1 MQLNELPLAKTEA
14 ENSLALANDLPAL
27 NDWYSKNL
35 GSKGWIEAAVKDIRV
50 QPSDQ
55 RGLYGKSVNDV
66 KTFLNEI
73 YKVKKEAIE
82 VSASRVKDF
91 QDFTLPGDRIHVGSL
106 HPISQVI
113 QRMVEIFTGMGFIA
127 VDGPEIDSEEYNFT
141 YLNMDENHPARDD
154 VDTFYILDDLIL
166 RSHTT
171 TVQVRTLL
179 EKKNDEPLLVRIC
192 SPGRVFRRDKPD
204 RTHFAMFHQVEGLIV
219 GEGINLS
226 HLYGTLLS
234 FSKQLLGPDTKVRLR
249 PDHFPYVEPG
259 AEVAISCP
267 FCKGV
272 GCKVC
277 KFSGWIETGGSGMV
291 HPEVMERIGLDSKRY
306 SGLAFGIG
314 AERYA
319 QLLYNVEDGRWF
331 YEGNLQFLNQF
342 I

>member
-1 MQLNELPLAKTEA
+1 MQLTELPLAKTEA
-14 ENSLALANDLPAL
+14 ENSLALANDLPTL

-35 GSKGWIEAAVKDIRV
+35 GSKGWIEAAVKDIRI
-50 QPSDQ
+50 QPADQ
-55 RGLYGKSVNDV
+55 RGLYGKSVNEV
-66 KTFLNEI
+66 KTFLNEV
-73 YKVKKEAIE
+73 YKAKKETIE
-82 VSASRVKDF
+82 ASSSKAKDF

-106 HPISQVI
+106 HPITQVI

-154 VDTFYILDDLIL
+154 VDTFYILEDLIL

-179 EKKNDEPLLVRIC
+179 ENKNNDPLLVRIC

-331 YEGNLQFLNQF
+331 YDGNLQFLNQF

>member
-1 MQLNELPLAKTEA
+1 MQLHDLPLARNEA
-14 ENSLALANDLPAL
+14 FDTLAAIVDLHAL
-27 NDWYSKNL
+27 SEWYSKNL
-35 GSKGWIEAAVKDIRV
+35 GSKGWVEAAVKDIRN
-50 QPSDQ
+50 QPGDL
-55 RGLYGKSVNDV
+55 RGAYGKAVNELKSDI
-66 KTFLNEI
+66 FDA
-73 YKVKKEAIE
+73 YKAKKESLENAS
-82 VSASRVKDF
+82 SALKDY

-106 HPISQVI
+106 HPITQVI
-113 QRMVEIFTGMGFIA
+113 DRMVDIFTGMGFIA
-127 VDGPEIDSEEYNFT
+127 VDGPEIDSEDYNFT

-179 EKKNDEPLLVRIC
+179 DQLDNDPLLVRIC

-219 GEGINLS
+219 GEGINFS

-234 FSKQLLGPDTKVRLR
+234 FSKHLLGPDTKVRLR

-291 HPEVMERIGLDSKRY
+291 HPDVMERIGLDSKRY

-319 QLLYNVEDGRWF
+319 QLLFNVEDGRWF
-331 YEGNLQFLNQF
+331 YDGNLQFLNQF